1 MHLTEELKHF
11 RNKIFNFQS
20 WMIRKT
26 TWPHVI
32 FKLNEYFFINS
43 FTTNFFIE
51 KVPAFE
57 KKTFKIAFS

>member
-32 FKLNEYFFINS
+32 FKLNGYN
-43 FTTNFFIE
+43 
-51 KVPAFE
+51 P
-57 KKTFKIAFS
+57 